1 MGECLICLG
10 ATRKLW
16 SPETP
21 CDCRVNVH
29 KICWE
34 RWAEHSR
41 EACIICKASKYRP
54 RRPDPQGP
62 AAIILLHPVAPI
74 AFPQPHQFR
83 CLRRVV
89 FFVELTMFGLII
101 YVLLFMITYRPPM
114 GLQEHKPRPIPS
126 WLPLPHHDEL

>member
-10 ATRKLW
+10 TTRKPW

-34 RWAEHSR
+34 RWAERSY

-54 RRPDPQGP
+54 MRPEPPP
-62 AAIILLHPVAPI
+62 AA
-74 AFPQPHQFR
+74 QPETETPTTPGTF
-83 CLRRVV
+83 
-89 FFVELTMFGLII
+89 
-101 YVLLFMITYRPPM
+101 
-114 GLQEHKPRPIPS
+114 
-126 WLPLPHHDEL
+126 WALPETDEPTKDKQGDDSVPKSDRK